1 MYIIIE
7 GPEDSNLDDITNNK
21 ISSIKS
27 ELPTK
32 VLKRNQSMIGFKV
45 LLPNFLRTGN
55 PGRLINW
62 YHRFYND
69 VVVPTQLEYT
79 VLLSGF
85 FPSLTAKQGVD
96 PKIILERDWGNPLYV
111 FLPGTTNPKS
121 VEQMKGYNLFLKA
134 LQDIETGLTL

>member
-45 LLPNFLRTGN
+45 LLIWN
-55 PGRLINW
+55 
-62 YHRFYND
+62 
-69 VVVPTQLEYT
+69 
-79 VLLSGF
+79 
-85 FPSLTAKQGVD
+85 
-96 PKIILERDWGNPLYV
+96 
-111 FLPGTTNPKS
+111 
-121 VEQMKGYNLFLKA
+121 
-134 LQDIETGLTL
+134 